1 MSIHTTTSDSP
12 RPTHRPRHR
21 PPWPQ
26 LPLVVAHRG
35 ASGYRPE
42 HTLAGYELAARLG
55 ADYLEPD
62 LVSTRDGVLVARHEP
77 EIGGT
82 TDVAAHPEFAGRRT
96 TKRIDGQ
103 EMAGWFTEDFTLA
116 ELKTLRAVERIPAVR
131 PRNTRFD
138 GHFPVPTFAEIL
150 ELTARLAAELGRP
163 IGVYPETKHPSYHA
177 SIGLPLEPALVAQL
191 RAAGLDRPDAPVFVQ
206 SFEVANL
213 RALAGEIA
221 APLVQLVDPDEP
233 PADLVAAGDPRDH
246 RDLLSPAGLA
256 EIAGYAAAVSPG
268 KNLLISAEGTPSP
281 VLADAHAA
289 GLDVHCYTFRRENQ
303 FLPPALRVGTDPV
316 APGDAVGELA
326 RFLALGVD
334 AVFTDFTDTA
344 VFARAEL
351 LSPGS
356 AGIASGPRN

>member
-1 MSIHTTTSDSP
+1 LII
-12 RPTHRPRHR
+12 
-21 PPWPQ
+21 
-26 LPLVVAHRG
+26 AHRG

-42 HTLAGYELAARLG
+42 HTLESYRLAIRLG
-55 ADYLEPD
+55 ADYIEPD
-62 LVSTRDGVLVARHEP
+62 LVSTRDGVLVARHEN
-77 EIGGT
+77 EISGT
-82 TDVAAHPEFAGRRT
+82 TDVAAHPEFAARRT
-96 TKRIDGQ
+96 RKVIGGVAVT
-103 EMAGWFTEDFTLA
+103 GWFTDDFTLA
-116 ELKTLRAVERIPAVR
+116 ELRTLRATERLPGVR
-131 PRNTRFD
+131 PQNTTFD
-138 GHFPVPTFAEIL
+138 GRFQIPTFEEIL
-150 ELTARLAAELGRP
+150 DLAWTEGRRLGRP

-221 APLVQLVDPDEP
+221 APLVQLVDSDEP

-246 RDLLSPAGLA
+246 RALLSPAGLA
-256 EIAGYAAAVSPG
+256 EIAEYAAVVSPG
-268 KNLLISAEGTPSP
+268 KDLLISGQGTPSP

-303 FLPPALRVGTDPV
+303 FLPPALRVGTDPA

-356 AGIASGPRN
+356 AGTS

>member
-1 MSIHTTTSDSP
+1 MSIPAASPTSTDATAR
-12 RPTHRPRHR
+12 RPQHRHR

-26 LPLVVAHRG
+26 LPLVIAHRG

-82 TDVAAHPEFAGRRT
+82 TDVAAHPEFADRRT
-96 TKRIDGQ
+96 TKRIDGHTM
-103 EMAGWFTEDFTLA
+103 EGWFTEDFTLA

-138 GHFPVPTFAEIL
+138 RLFPVPTFAEIL
-150 ELTARLAAELGRP
+150 ELTARLATELGRP

-221 APLVQLVDPDEP
+221 APLVQLVDSDEP

-246 RDLLSPAGLA
+246 RALLSPAGLA
-256 EIAGYAAAVSPG
+256 EIAEYAAVVSPG
-268 KNLLISAEGTPSP
+268 KDLLISGQGIPSP
-281 VLADAHAA
+281 VLADAHGA

-303 FLPPALRVGTDPV
+303 FLPPALRVGTDPA

-356 AGIASGPRN
+356 AGTG